1 MASRHRLCEKSLSE
15 NDEKMIRSYTE
26 KYVKAITENIRSRFP
41 ENVLST
47 LAALAIFN
55 VEAFPADPNSNDFT
69 VHGKGDIETIAKHY
83 NDGVKSVQS
92 E

>member
-69 VHGKGDIETIAKHY
+69 VFGKSDIETIAKH
-83 NDGVKSVQS
+83 S
-92 E
+92 